1 MVMLTSIDQ
10 VRREVDLSSMT
21 HLTKRILSIGLL
33 LLVSGLAVAQNESEK
48 NPGKESELQVGF
60 GIDVAKLGLWRE
72 AIYRWE
78 KAVELDP
85 TNASA
90 RNNLAVAYEQSG
102 RFDEANV
109 EYEKALEIE
118 SNNIYIRQNYELFRE
133 AYERKKRTE
142 QRSSQD

>member
-1 MVMLTSIDQ
+1 MSDVYPRDSVPSEVMLSSKAFWKHGFLVAILFSSASAALADERQDQ
-10 VRREVDLSSMT
+10 SKKQVEFG
-21 HLTKRILSIGLL
+21 IE
-33 LLVSGLAVAQNESEK
+33 VAQR
-48 NPGKESELQVGF
+48 
-60 GIDVAKLGLWRE
+60 GLWRE

-85 TNASA
+85 ANPSA

-109 EYEKALEIE
+109 EYERALELD
-118 SNNIYIRQNYELFRE
+118 SSNIYIRQNYELFRE

-142 QRSSQD
+142 QRSGQD